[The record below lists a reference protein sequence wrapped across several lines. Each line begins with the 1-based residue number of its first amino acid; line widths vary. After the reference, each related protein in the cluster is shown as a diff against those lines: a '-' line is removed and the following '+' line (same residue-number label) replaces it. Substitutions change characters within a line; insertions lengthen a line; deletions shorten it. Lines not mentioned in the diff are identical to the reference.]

1 MADGS
6 AAIRVFF
13 FNPKVLSFFFEK
25 MKVNFFLIYWWI
37 QIILMKIGEVY
48 LLRNVHVFKYDRP
61 KHSWVDRNFKLV
73 IEEDSIVSS
82 DVDVKIA

>member
-25 MKVNFFLIYWWI
+25 MKVNFFLNL
-37 QIILMKIGEVY
+37 LMNSNYFNEDRRG
-48 LLRNVHVFKYDRP
+48 LLASERP
-61 KHSWVDRNFKLV
+61 CF
-73 IEEDSIVSS
+73 
-82 DVDVKIA
+82 